1 MTNSKMNQARKLAH
15 SKMAYQGSPR
25 LLMGE
30 INWKNPE
37 KNLLSRAAHEAA
49 MEEAKTESEVLA
61 FAEMAA
67 RAAEL
72 MS

>member
-1 MTNSKMNQARKLAH
+1 MTKSKMNQARKLAH
-15 SKMAYQGSPR
+15 SRMAYQGSPR

-30 INWKNPE
+30 INWRNPE

-49 MEEAKTESEVLA
+49 MNEAETQTEVLS
-61 FAEMAA
+61 FALMAE
-67 RAAEL
+67 RAMEL